1 MAWKHILKY
10 RGPQNESSSGYGIPK
25 FVIEAIM
32 EDNKDQLDSDDWND
46 YDLITDWFGT
56 PKLEMDVYNGYEIK
70 LTASTTRPITF
81 HSYSKYDVKLDKIAE
96 FYWKDSDDN
105 SAGDIILEIDD
116 KLPIGKDF
124 DLEWQIEDYN
134 NKKLIIL
141 VTVHEQGG

>member
-1 MAWKHILKY
+1 
-10 RGPQNESSSGYGIPK
+10 
-25 FVIEAIM
+25 
-32 EDNKDQLDSDDWND
+32 
-46 YDLITDWFGT
+46 
-56 PKLEMDVYNGYEIK
+56 MDVYNGYEIK